1 MDAEEGVKCLSTHLK
16 QSAVPLRALSFTTAG
31 EKDEKDRKRG
41 RGQENGE
48 RGKTGQ
54 ACCHFQEL
62 SQL

>member
-41 RGQENGE
+41 RGQEN
-48 RGKTGQ
+48 
-54 ACCHFQEL
+54 
-62 SQL
+62 